1 MTVPYLEASASCY
14 NKDVIANTD
23 CANTPIKRSNP
34 IQITMPAVIEVEK
47 KKLKTPPLAIS
58 HLGDRV
64 LRQPAKRVSK
74 VDNDLR
80 ELVRQ
85 MLQTMYSEDGIG
97 LAAPQVAVNKQLL
110 VVDSDPENAAA
121 PPLVL
126 INPKI
131 TRYSNELAK
140 GQEGCLSIPGV
151 YLDVVRPAA
160 IEVSFKDETGR
171 PRTLKVNDLVARV
184 IQHEMDHLN
193 GVMFVDRVENAI
205 ALNQELQKH
214 GFSVKDVS
222 KVS

>member
-1 MTVPYLEASASCY
+1 
-14 NKDVIANTD
+14 
-23 CANTPIKRSNP
+23 
-34 IQITMPAVIEVEK
+34 MPAVIEVEK
-47 KKLKTPPLAIS
+47 KKLKKSPLTIS

-74 VDNDLR
+74 IDNDLR

-110 VVDSDPENAAA
+110 VVDGDPENAAT

-131 TRYSNELAK
+131 TRYSDELAK

-151 YLDVVRPAA
+151 YLDVVRPEA

-171 PRTLKVNDLVARV
+171 PRKLKVNDLVARV